1 MAEMTKL
8 SPVEEKKFQEW
19 MNTNPR
25 VLQWKQEF
33 VKQFGGQPEIN
44 NSDYDYRA
52 AWKAGV
58 VPEPDE
64 YDDNKLHW
72 SSSTQSGKLLKQEDH
87 GTLWKEFFM
96 RQFGDNPDK
105 IRDEMVK
112 EQGITRQEAEKIL
125 EKRVTKRPLLK
136 DSKMGNE

>member
-8 SPVEEKKFQEW
+8 SPAEEKKFQEW

-33 VKQFGGQPEIN
+33 FKQFGEQPEIN
-44 NSDYDYRA
+44 DSDYDYRA

-64 YDDNKLHW
+64 YDENRLHW
-72 SSSTQSGKLLKQEDH
+72 SSSTSSGKMLKAEDH
-87 GTLWKEFFM
+87 KTAWKEFFM
-96 RQFGDNPDK
+96 REFDTNPDK
-105 IRDEMVK
+105 LRDEMVK
-112 EQGITRQEAEKIL
+112 EKGITKEAAEKIL
-125 EKRVTKRPLLK
+125 KKRVTKRPLLK
-136 DSKMGNE
+136 DSKMENE